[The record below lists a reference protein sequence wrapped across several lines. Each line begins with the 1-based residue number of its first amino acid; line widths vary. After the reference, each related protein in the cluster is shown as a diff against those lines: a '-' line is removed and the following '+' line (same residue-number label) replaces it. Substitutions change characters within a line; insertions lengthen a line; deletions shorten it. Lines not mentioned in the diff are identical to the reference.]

1 MAIAAFGHSGGAK
14 QHKATS
20 PTKGSTKVAFLLLA
34 PGLLYLAIFYVA
46 PLFSLVLTSLQTID
60 YSTGFPVYQYGF
72 EIGNYVNVISQY
84 GEQVSRSFIYAFF
97 ATIAAL
103 LISYPLA
110 YFIGVKARRFPLIQS
125 LMLTLVI
132 APFFISFLLRTFAW
146 KQIFSNESWIVT
158 TLQSIGVLAS
168 DQYLVGTPFLVI
180 FGLTY
185 NFIPFMTLPLYTSL
199 ERLDIRYL
207 EAGADLYANPRKV
220 FRKVTLP
227 LSMPGIVSGTLLTFI
242 PIAGDYVNAS
252 GLFLGSTQTSMLG
265 NVVES
270 KFLKSYDYPTASA
283 LSVIL
288 MGAIMLLVTFY
299 VRKSGTDD
307 LL

>member
-1 MAIAAFGHSGGAK
+1 MAFAAFGHGGGGGA
-14 QHKATS
+14 ANTTA
-20 PTKGSTKVAFLLLA
+20 PTKKSKVALFLLL
-34 PGLLYLAIFYVA
+34 PGLIYLGLFFMT
-46 PLFSLVLTSLQTID
+46 PLISLIITSLEVPD
-60 YSTGFPVYQYGF
+60 GSGVMGSYAYGF
-72 EIGNYVNVISQY
+72 AIENYGKVVTQFWPQISH
-84 GEQVSRSFIYAFF
+84 SFGYALI

-110 YFIGVKARRFPLIQS
+110 YFIGVKARRFPLIQG

-146 KQIFSNESWIVT
+146 KQIFSNESPAVHF
-158 TLQSIGVLAS
+158 LQQVGILGPH
-168 DQYLVGTPFLVI
+168 DYLVGTPFMVI

-185 NFIPFMTLPLYTSL
+185 NFIPFMTLPLYSIL
-199 ERLDIRYL
+199 ERLDVRLL
-207 EAGADLYANPRKV
+207 EAGADLYATPATT

-227 LSMPGIVSGTLLTFI
+227 LTAPGIISGTLLTFI

-252 GLFLGSTQTSMLG
+252 GDFLGGTKTAMIG

-270 KFLKSYDYPTASA
+270 RFLVLNDYPTASA
-283 LSVIL
+283 LSVLL
-288 MGAIMLLVTFY
+288 MGVILLLVGFY
-299 VRKSGTDD
+299 AKRSGTED

>member
-1 MAIAAFGHSGGAK
+1 MAIAAFGHSGGPK
-14 QHKATS
+14 PHKASS
-20 PTKGSTKVAFLLLA
+20 PSKGSAKVALLLLA

-60 YSTGFPVYQYGF
+60 YSTGIPVYQYGF

-84 GEQVSRSFIYAFF
+84 GEQVGRSFIYAFF

>member
-1 MAIAAFGHSGGAK
+1 MAIAAFGHSGGPK
-14 QHKATS
+14 PHKASS
-20 PTKGSTKVAFLLLA
+20 PSKGSAKVALLLLA

-60 YSTGFPVYQYGF
+60 YSTGVPVYQYGF

-84 GEQVSRSFIYAFF
+84 GEQVGRSFIYAFF

>member
-1 MAIAAFGHSGGAK
+1 MAFAAFGSSAP
-14 QHKATS
+14 T
-20 PTKGSTKVAFLLLA
+20 TKGQTKSGRVVLALLL
-34 PGLLYLAIFYVA
+34 PGLLYLALFFVI
-46 PLFSLVLTSLQTID
+46 PLISLVMTSLEVPDASGKIGQ
-60 YSTGFPVYQYGF
+60 YVPGFDF
-72 EIGNYVNVISQY
+72 GNYAYVVGKYLPQI
-84 GEQVSRSFIYAFF
+84 GRSFGYALV
-97 ATIAAL
+97 ATIIAL

-110 YFIGVKARRFPLIQS
+110 YFIGVKLRNRQ
-125 LMLTLVI
+125 MLQRMMVTLVI
-132 APFFISFLLRTFAW
+132 APFFISFLLRTIAW
-146 KQIFSNESWIVT
+146 KQLLADHSMIMEWAHQVG
-158 TLQSIGVLAS
+158 LMAPDQSFIGS
-168 DQYLVGTPFLVI
+168 DAAVV
-180 FGLTY
+180 FGLVY

>member
-1 MAIAAFGHSGGAK
+1 MAIAAFGHATGSGPK
-14 QHKATS
+14 QSAPGKKSA
-20 PTKGSTKVAFLLLA
+20 KVAFLLLA
-34 PGLLYLAIFYVA
+34 PGLMYLAIFFVA
-46 PLFSLVLTSLQTID
+46 PLISLVITSLQTVD
-60 YSTGFPVYQYGF
+60 FSTGFAVYNYGF
-72 EIGNYVNVISQY
+72 EVGNYVNVVSQY
-84 GEQVSRSFIYAFF
+84 GEQIGRSFMYAFF

-110 YFIGVKARRFPLIQS
+110 YFIGVKARRYPLLQA

-220 FRKVTLP
+220 FRKVTIP

-252 GLFLGSTQTSMLG
+252 GLFLGSTQTAMLG

-299 VRKSGTDD
+299 VRRSGTDD